1 MDNILILSIFLV
13 FITALVGSFF
23 QHRKR
28 DRVLTEFQDYQ
39 IILQLQEDQKVWGR
53 MDVFPNGLELH
64 YARPYKNNH
73 GNSIT
78 SYILFSAD
86 VEQIVA
92 LLRRT

>member
-13 FITALVGSFF
+13 FITALAGSFF

-28 DRVLTEFQDYQ
+28 DRVLTEFQGYQ

-64 YARPYKNNH
+64 YARPYKNLIPDAGCAPEKNH
-73 GNSIT
+73 HTGGWRHGEF
-78 SYILFSAD
+78 L
-86 VEQIVA
+86 
-92 LLRRT
+92 